1 MSITTIWT
9 RARNKLIWLIRHQ
22 SEGVYV
28 LAPKVDIRRSLTRS
42 HDGGGW
48 LESRHSFSFARYQD
62 PMNTHFGRL
71 LVSND
76 DTIAAGTGFDTHGHR
91 DMEIVTWVLSGS
103 LVHQDSAGHS
113 GIIYPGLAQRMSA
126 GSGIL
131 HSERNDGWR
140 DGSIQRDTAPTE
152 AVHLVQMWVV
162 PDETGGD
169 PSYEQQDIAADE
181 LVNNLVVVAGGLP
194 HHADRAAIRIRNRS
208 SALLASRLEPGH
220 SVTLPD
226 APFVHLYVPVGSV
239 ALEGEGVLET
249 GDAARMT
256 ATGGRRVTAGEAGA
270 EILVWEMHHSMT
282 MLDVR
287 GH

>member
-1 MSITTIWT
+1 MLVSTVGI
-9 RARNKLIWLIRHQ
+9 H
-22 SEGVYV
+22 
-28 LAPKVDIRRSLTRS
+28 RSSSRS

-48 LESRHSFSFARYQD
+48 LDSRHSFSFGHHQD

-76 DTIAAGTGFDTHGHR
+76 DRIAAGSGFDTHGHR

-103 LVHQDSAGHS
+103 LVHQDSEGNN

-140 DGSIQRDTAPTE
+140 DGSIRHDQPPGQP
-152 AVHLVQMWVV
+152 VHLVQMWVV
-162 PDETGGD
+162 PDEAGGD
-169 PSYEQQDIAADE
+169 PGYEQLEIAPGE
-181 LVNNLVVVAGGLP
+181 LENQLVVVAGGLP
-194 HHADRAAIRIRNRS
+194 TYSDRSAIRIRNRS
-208 SALLASRLEPGH
+208 SALLASRLAPGR
-220 SVTLPD
+220 SVQLPD
-226 APFVHLYVPVGSV
+226 APYLHLYIPVGSA

-249 GDAARMT
+249 GDAARLT
-256 ATGGRRVTAGEAGA
+256 ASGGRTVTAGGDGA
-270 EILVWEMHHSMT
+270 EILVWEMHQAMT
-282 MLDVR
+282 LRDVR

>member
-1 MSITTIWT
+1 M
-9 RARNKLIWLIRHQ
+9 LVP
-22 SEGVYV
+22 GVR
-28 LAPKVDIRRSLTRS
+28 IHRSLSRS

-48 LESRHSFSFARYQD
+48 LDSRHSFSFGRHQD

-76 DTIAAGTGFDTHGHR
+76 DRIAAGSGFDTHGHR

-103 LVHQDSAGHS
+103 LVHQDSEGHS

-140 DGSIQRDTAPTE
+140 DGSIRHDPVPGDP
-152 AVHLVQMWVV
+152 VHLVQMWVV
-162 PDETGGD
+162 PDTSGGD
-169 PSYEQQDIAADE
+169 PGYEQLE
-181 LVNNLVVVAGGLP
+181 LEPRELENQLAVVAGGLP
-194 HHADRAAIRIRNRS
+194 TYSDRSAIRIRNS
-208 SALLASRLEPGH
+208 ASALLASRLAPGR
-220 SVTLPD
+220 SVDLPD
-226 APFVHLYVPVGSV
+226 APFLHLYVPLGSV
-239 ALEGEGVLET
+239 TLEGEGVLGT

-256 ATGGRRVTAGEAGA
+256 ASGGRRVTAGDEGA
-270 EILVWEMHHSMT
+270 EILVWEMHRGMT